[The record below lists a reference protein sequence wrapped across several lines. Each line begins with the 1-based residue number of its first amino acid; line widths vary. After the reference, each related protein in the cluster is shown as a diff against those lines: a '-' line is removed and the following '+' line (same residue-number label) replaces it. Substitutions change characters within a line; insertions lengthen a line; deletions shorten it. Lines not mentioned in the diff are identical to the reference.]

1 MDYDDLLDKAHKE
14 LPEDIGT
21 GERFEIPTLEVFVEG
36 NKTIIRN
43 FSQILQKIR
52 RTPEHIL
59 KYFSKEFAVP
69 ATPEG
74 DRLILH
80 RKLNRDLLNKK
91 FTEYVKTYVICEQC
105 GKPDTH
111 IEDTGHRSKVLV
123 CEACGARSAVK

>member
-14 LPEDIGT
+14 LPEDTGT

-91 FTEYVKTYVICEQC
+91 FNEYVKTYVICEQC